1 MISGYINLNSE
12 TFDIIDDDN
21 LVAVDKQLAKT
32 LSILNKKG
40 YLVEIAKRAK
50 ISKPFSI
57 SDLIYNLIEQK
68 LLTVNEQTEEKIK
81 KVIDY
86 EDVESTSI
94 MFKEKY
100 QFKSLPKGYKLINND
115 LTYNLKVL
123 KEGQSIEF
131 KTLVE
136 LDHENQESIRALEEW
151 ALELPFLHK

>member
-32 LSILNKKG
+32 LSVLNKKG
-40 YLVEIAKRAK
+40 YLVEIASRAK
-50 ISKPFSI
+50 IWKPFSI
-57 SDLIYNLIEQK
+57 SDIIYNLIEQG
-68 LLTVNEQTEEKIK
+68 LLTINEQTEEKIK

-86 EDVESTSI
+86 EDVESTII

-100 QFKSLPKGYKLINND
+100 QFESLPKGYKIINND
-115 LTYNLKVL
+115 IAYNLKVL
-123 KEGQSIEF
+123 KEGPGIEF

-136 LDHENQESIRALEEW
+136 LDHENHESIRNLEEW
-151 ALELPFLHK
+151 AEQLPENK